1 MDSIKEVFNKS
12 DVLFQKENYSKSK
25 DVYLSILDITKDK
38 YDLIKCY
45 TQLGEC
51 YFHENDFDNAKK
63 YYEMSFEL
71 EPVADN
77 ILRFINICFISK
89 DLDNVYKYTTFLIET
104 IKNLEKKYNN
114 YSSFISYYEEAINIL
129 EYLSDSFNY
138 KEAKEYLN
146 GLSKQNKL

>member
-1 MDSIKEVFNKS
+1 
-12 DVLFQKENYSKSK
+12 
-25 DVYLSILDITKDK
+25 
-38 YDLIKCY
+38 
-45 TQLGEC
+45 
-51 YFHENDFDNAKK
+51 
-63 YYEMSFEL
+63 MSFEL
-71 EPVADN
+71 EPLADN

-146 GLSKQNKL
+146 GLSKTK

>member
-1 MDSIKEVFNKS
+1 MDSIKEVFNKA
-12 DVLFQKENYSKSK
+12 DILFQKENYSKSK

-71 EPVADN
+71 EPLADN
-77 ILRFINICFISK
+77 ILSWLKLLLWFYLAGVDIVSLNM
-89 DLDNVYKYTTFLIET
+89 
-104 IKNLEKKYNN
+104 
-114 YSSFISYYEEAINIL
+114 NIL
-129 EYLSDSFNY
+129 NLSRKDIIF
-138 KEAKEYLN
+138 L
-146 GLSKQNKL
+146 